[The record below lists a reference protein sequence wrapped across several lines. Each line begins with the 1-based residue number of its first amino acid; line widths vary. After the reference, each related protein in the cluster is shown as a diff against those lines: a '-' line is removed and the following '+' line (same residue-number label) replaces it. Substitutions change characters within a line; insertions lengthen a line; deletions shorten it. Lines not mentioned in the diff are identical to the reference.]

1 MPRSHRLVVP
11 ESPLEIHNYVPVF
24 GEASDLVER
33 PKEWVNRW
41 SYLYKG
47 AQSPV
52 ITNAPVHGWLGIT
65 LVFSAIKFQGV
76 GIFQCI
82 FCTIPVYLITES
94 NYIGYVVMLL
104 SMPIILLYLAPQV
117 CLKLVHWI

>member
-1 MPRSHRLVVP
+1 MARSHRLVVP
-11 ESPLEIHNYVPVF
+11 ESPLEIPNHVPVF

-41 SYLYKG
+41 SYPYKG

-52 ITNAPVHGWLGIT
+52 ITNAPVHGWLGNT

-82 FCTIPVYLITES
+82 FWTNPVYLITEC
-94 NYIGYVVMLL
+94 NYIGYVFMLL
-104 SMPIILLYLAPQV
+104 SMPIILLY
-117 CLKLVHWI
+117 